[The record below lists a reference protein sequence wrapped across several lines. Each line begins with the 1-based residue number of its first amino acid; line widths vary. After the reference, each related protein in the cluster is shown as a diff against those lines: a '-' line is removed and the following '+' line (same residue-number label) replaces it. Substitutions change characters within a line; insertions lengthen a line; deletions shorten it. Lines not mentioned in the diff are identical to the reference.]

1 MARMGWP
8 GHGGREPAF
17 DWAGHERRAA
27 DLVADLRS
35 VARRGYHRKSDNHE
49 AHKSWLERARESS
62 PQARTSLLLLL
73 IRQSA
78 AAGGGWMWGLS
89 GLGPRQCAATHGGAA
104 CAPRTAARA
113 AGGVLAVT

>member
-49 AHKSWLERARESS
+49 AHKSWLERGRESS
-62 PQARTSLLLLL
+62 PQARTALLLLL
-73 IRQSA
+73 VRQSA
-78 AAGGGWMWGLS
+78 ADGGGWVWGVS
-89 GLGPRQCAATHGGAA
+89 GLESPPGAGTAEEAA
-104 CAPRTAARA
+104 
-113 AGGVLAVT
+113 

>member
-49 AHKSWLERARESS
+49 AHKSWLERVRESR
-62 PQARTSLLLLL
+62 PQARTSLLLPL

-78 AAGGGWMWGLS
+78 PDGGGWVWGLS
-89 GLGPRQCAATHGGAA
+89 GL
-104 CAPRTAARA
+104 APRHCPGTAAGAPCWRRSA
-113 AGGVLAVT
+113 PALA